1 MIRKFNVDT
10 IAAPRALYTQ
20 GVEVPPNARLLLPS
34 GGVPI
39 NPDGS
44 IPKGIEAQTERCW
57 LNLIEVLKGAGMTL
71 KDVVKVMPLLT
82 RREDMPGFRKVR
94 DRFLADIKPAST
106 FVIVSGLADPAY
118 LVEIDIIAA
127 KA

>member
-1 MIRKFNVDT
+1 MIRKYNVDT

-57 LNLIEVLKGAGMTL
+57 LNLIEVLKGADMTL